1 MFQLE
6 FVVDEL
12 IPLSIF
18 VFVLK
23 KSVFLHVEVI
33 IYGVIVVIVSQFIIG
48 VTVWE
53 FIIEIE
59 KQMVAI
65 VAYVVPRVVE
75 LAVIV
80 VGRIE
85 VVLVQIIVATQ
96 LHVLQRGV

>member
-12 IPLSIF
+12 IPLSIL

-59 KQMVAI
+59 KQTVAI

>member
-59 KQMVAI
+59 KQTVAI